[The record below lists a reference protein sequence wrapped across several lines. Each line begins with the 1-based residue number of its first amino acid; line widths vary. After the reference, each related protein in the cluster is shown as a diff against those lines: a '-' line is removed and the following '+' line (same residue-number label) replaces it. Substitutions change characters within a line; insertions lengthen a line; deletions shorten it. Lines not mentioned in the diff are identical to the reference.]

1 MYAARYNSSPDV
13 ITALLEA
20 GASIND
26 RNNYGDTPLMYA
38 AQYNSNPEVITALLK
53 AGADAT
59 IKNRWNKTAFDYAKK
74 NEDLKGTSAYWELN
88 NARF

>member
-26 RNNYGDTPLMYA
+26 RTDDGMTPLMYT
-38 AQYNSNPEVITALLK
+38 AQYNSNPDVITVLLK

-59 IKNRWNKTAFDYAKK
+59 TKNNRNKTAFDYAKENK
-74 NEDLKGTSAYWELN
+74 DLKGTSAYWELN